1 MARCAA
7 SISSG
12 VWGVLKSEQQECET
26 GVSQFFHNSLSF
38 SWLVFICGFGLQ
50 GTRGIWREVTRKV
63 QKKISPWIQMV
74 RTACDS

>member
-38 SWLVFICGFGLQ
+38 SWLVFICGFGLH
-50 GTRGIWREVTRKV
+50 
-63 QKKISPWIQMV
+63 
-74 RTACDS
+74 

>member
-50 GTRGIWREVTRKV
+50 GTRGNLARGYAKSSEKDF
-63 QKKISPWIQMV
+63 SL
-74 RTACDS
+74 DSNGQDCL